1 MSVIIDIERNGDTQ
15 MNSIRNFR
23 RLLSILMLYA
33 ANIIVPDVRTVTDE
47 RTGSGSAK
55 RITGRTLLRLTANK

>member
-1 MSVIIDIERNGDTQ
+1 

-33 ANIIVPDVRTVTDE
+33 ANIIVPDIRTVTDE
-47 RTGSGSAK
+47 RTVSGSAK